1 MLMIYNFQITY
12 MEQNDFG
19 DLIDFEKLRNILLLI
34 NITLNTS
41 KYKIPYPTELD
52 EKVIIAEFLK

>member
-1 MLMIYNFQITY
+1 MIYNFQITY

-34 NITLNTS
+34 PIIR
-41 KYKIPYPTELD
+41 KELK
-52 EKVIIAEFLK
+52 ESVVYNST